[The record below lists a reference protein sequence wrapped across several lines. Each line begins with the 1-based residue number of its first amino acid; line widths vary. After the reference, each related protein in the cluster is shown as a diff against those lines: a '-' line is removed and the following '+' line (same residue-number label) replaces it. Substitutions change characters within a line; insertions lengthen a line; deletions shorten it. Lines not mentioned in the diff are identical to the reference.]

1 MEGNGCSP
9 NDRTYNRIIQ
19 GLLQHSKTSKATKYL
34 QIMVDKGFLANAT
47 TVSMLVDMVSSNQ
60 VDKNILEFLHAS
72 LPPNR

>member
-34 QIMVDKGFLANAT
+34 QIMVDKGFSANAT
-47 TVSMLVDMVSSNQ
+47 TASMLVDMVSPNQ